1 MDKTVIFHHTILT
14 ISISTSIKLHLLQ
27 SRSWLQ
33 SNVNKY
39 VMHHVHFCKLAHHRT
54 DGPQKQIV
62 AQIPENSFLL
72 WWQSQ
77 QYQQAAWSLK
87 YNFWQTLCHH
97 SWWEI
102 WFRAAFLQNSS
113 KSARWPSWKQFSDNL
128 LRQKWPEELR
138 SYAPTK
144 SLNLM
149 TFNIWHSTNGPM
161 DQRTNGPM
169 DQWTNGPMDQ

>member
-1 MDKTVIFHHTILT
+1 MCHALCAF
-14 ISISTSIKLHLLQ
+14 LQ
-27 SRSWLQ
+27 ASPAQ
-33 SNVNKY
+33 
-39 VMHHVHFCKLAHHRT
+39 HRT

-169 DQWTNGPMDQ
+169 DQWTNGPMDQWTNGPIVQWTNGPMDQWSHGPIVQWS